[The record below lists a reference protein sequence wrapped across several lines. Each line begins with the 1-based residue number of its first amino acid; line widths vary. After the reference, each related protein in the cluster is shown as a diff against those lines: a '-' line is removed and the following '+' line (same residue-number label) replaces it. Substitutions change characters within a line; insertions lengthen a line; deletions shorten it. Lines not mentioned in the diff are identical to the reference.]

1 MKVGKKGTVTITE
14 IKGLKCK
21 DSFGTFRNLLFLA
34 PKGNLPGNVNLLI
47 SLRFYNAI
55 IRSLLCFNQKYMQ
68 KN

>member
-1 MKVGKKGTVTITE
+1 M
-14 IKGLKCK
+14 L
-21 DSFGTFRNLLFLA
+21 LA

-68 KN
+68 KIKNTYMKKLEELKSLKYGIKY